1 MLKKTITYTDYNGE
15 ERKEDFYFNLNK
27 AEIIEME
34 IGEAGG
40 YGEMLKRIV
49 DSKDGAQ
56 IMKVFKA
63 LILKAYGVKT
73 PDGKRF
79 VKSEEISKEF
89 EQTEAYSNLFVELCT
104 DANAATTFING
115 LLPMSEEDRKRAA
128 VKAAEMKSEITG
140 IPSNT

>member
-27 AEIIEME
+27 AEVIEME

-56 IMKVFKA
+56 IMKVFKT
-63 LILKAYGVKT
+63 LILKAYGIKS
-73 PDGKRF
+73 PDGKF
-79 VKSEEISKEF
+79 FEKSEEISKKF

-104 DANAATTFING
+104 DAEAATAFING
-115 LLPMSEEDRKRAA
+115 LLPMTPEERKKALA
-128 VKAAEMKSEITG
+128 KAAEYKSEITG